1 MKKRPVRQ
9 EYLWVLA
16 FAAGLVLLTGIP
28 YLIADSNSEAVFTG
42 FIYGVEDGNS
52 YIAKMLA
59 GAQGD
64 WLFRSPYTTA
74 EQGGVPVYLPY
85 LLLGKLFGPDV
96 THNQLVWLFHIFRS
110 LSLIAVCL
118 ATYEFL
124 ALFLQSVKL
133 RRLGLTLAALG
144 SGLGWVMLVFRVP
157 NLLGSIPLDFY
168 SPETFGF
175 LANFTIP
182 HLVLARALLLW
193 GLQRYLRPHTIWH
206 QPWLTMLI
214 WFALALCHPIT
225 AALGVGL
232 IIAHQSFRLIALW
245 AKNRKKRIE
254 VPDNLHKAVWP
265 ILGAA
270 PLLLVNGWLYVS
282 DSYLRAW
289 AAQNQILSPNVFHYI
304 LAYGWVL
311 PFVYLGIRAM
321 LARQP
326 AKAEFLLVWSVL
338 LPILIYAPIGLQR
351 RLAEGAWVMLI
362 VLSLYAF
369 DQGLMAMRRRELLV
383 FSLAFPGTLVLLL
396 GALQLASTAS
406 TPIFRATDEVTAFEE
421 LRGLAPPGEVVL
433 ASYETGNALPAWAPL
448 RVVVGHGPESVGLDK
463 LWPRLQA
470 FYQGRT
476 SDDVRLE
483 LLQQYGVDYVFWGP
497 SEQGFGSWLPYEEDY
512 LELVVQVGDY
522 GIYRVLADEAFD

>member
-1 MKKRPVRQ
+1 
-9 EYLWVLA
+9 
-16 FAAGLVLLTGIP
+16 
-28 YLIADSNSEAVFTG
+28 
-42 FIYGVEDGNS
+42 
-52 YIAKMLA
+52 
-59 GAQGD
+59 
-64 WLFRSPYTTA
+64 
-74 EQGGVPVYLPY
+74 
-85 LLLGKLFGPDV
+85 
-96 THNQLVWLFHIFRS
+96 
-110 LSLIAVCL
+110 
-118 ATYEFL
+118 
-124 ALFLQSVKL
+124 
-133 RRLGLTLAALG
+133 
-144 SGLGWVMLVFRVP
+144 
-157 NLLGSIPLDFY
+157 
-168 SPETFGF
+168 
-175 LANFTIP
+175 
-182 HLVLARALLLW
+182 
-193 GLQRYLRPHTIWH
+193 
-206 QPWLTMLI
+206 
-214 WFALALCHPIT
+214 
-225 AALGVGL
+225 
-232 IIAHQSFRLIALW
+232 
-245 AKNRKKRIE
+245 
-254 VPDNLHKAVWP
+254 
-265 ILGAA
+265 
-270 PLLLVNGWLYVS
+270 LLLVNGWLYVS

-483 LLQQYGVDYVFWGP
+483 LLQQYAKLTDMTYCRHACNDCEGACPYGVQIADTLRTRMYA
-497 SEQGFGSWLPYEEDY
+497 L
-512 LELVVQVGDY
+512 DY
-522 GIYRVLADEAFD
+522 GDSEFARREYGMLTINASACLSCDGKPCQNACTHGIDIARLCGPTHVMLS